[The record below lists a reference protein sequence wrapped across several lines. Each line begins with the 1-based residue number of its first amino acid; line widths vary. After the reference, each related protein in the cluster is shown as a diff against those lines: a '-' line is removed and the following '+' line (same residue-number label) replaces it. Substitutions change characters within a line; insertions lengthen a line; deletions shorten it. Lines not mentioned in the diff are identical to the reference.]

1 MLRFFRKGGLVDCTI
16 SRVVKEKESFPISLC
31 QYIPLSFPI
40 KKKKDSSKIK
50 GPLVSARRKAR
61 SWPPSLKVSP
71 FASRSKLDESV
82 AAEANLAIFRGS
94 SVFNQGVSSC
104 GPEISKDFTVE
115 TEGDEGLSH
124 CSLQNKVCL
133 PLSASFEKGHSL
145 AGVFVPN
152 SLSVSSVS
160 FFHSF
165 CC

>member
-1 MLRFFRKGGLVDCTI
+1 MLRFFRKGGLVNCTI
-16 SRVVKEKESFPISLC
+16 SRVVKEKESFPISFC
-31 QYIPLSFPI
+31 QYIPLLFPI
-40 KKKKDSSKIK
+40 NKKKESSKIK

-104 GPEISKDFTVE
+104 GLEISKDFTVE
-115 TEGDEGLSH
+115 TEGDEGLLH
-124 CSLQNKVCL
+124 CSLENKVCL
-133 PLSASFEKGHSL
+133 PFSASFEKGHPL

-152 SLSVSSVS
+152 SLFVSSVS
-160 FFHSF
+160 AFHSF
-165 CC
+165 RC